1 MQEERRGFMMK
12 GRMGEGG
19 RVIVVFLSLLSSSS
33 LSQSKLQAAHLIFRE
48 APSDKTVPLLDL
60 REPICVK

>member
-1 MQEERRGFMMK
+1 MQGKDWME
-12 GRMGEGG
+12 EGG

-48 APSDKTVPLLDL
+48 APSDKPVPRLDF
-60 REPICVK
+60 RESIYVK